1 MPDHD
6 FARIVFNEPGR
17 RKLYVQASREAVT
30 EALFGGLMPDM
41 RMSGPQ
47 LSEGAPMPSSGVHN
61 PWFIRKSIAPGG
73 GTNYVELESFD
84 PDLDQ
89 PGAGPTV
96 RAICPLNVATVE

>member
-1 MPDHD
+1 MPDTD
-6 FARIVFNEPGR
+6 FATIVFNEPGR

-41 RMSGPQ
+41 RTAGPQ
-47 LSEGAPMPSSGVHN
+47 LSEGASMPPPRVHN
-61 PWFIRKSIAPGG
+61 PWLIRKSITPGG

-96 RAICPLNVATVE
+96 RAIWPLNVATVE